1 MNLRDIP
8 FIQLNVD
15 IDHKK
20 LLSEYKEVEKRYSFE
35 NYKPSIGSDAH
46 RKKYASAWS
55 GICLISS
62 EGELYSGLRSGNNS
76 VSGITELIDVCP
88 YYYELMSK
96 LGGGDLLAR
105 IMRIAPKESLL
116 WHSHVLEHGQEEWK
130 LTCQVPIIMPNDFEY
145 CVVHKDDFEPS
156 KKFYKPEQFKKI
168 WRKKLSA
175 GKAYIFNSYHYHN
188 VFNYTDEYRV
198 TLMFYLDSRT
208 EKVKKNLD
216 EAMYI

>member
-15 IDHKK
+15 IDLER

-35 NYKPSIGSDAH
+35 NYKTNYLEV
-46 RKKYASAWS
+46 KEKYANAWS

-62 EGELYSGLRSGNNS
+62 GGELYSDLHEGKSS
-76 VSGITELIDVCP
+76 ASDITELKKVCP
-88 YYYELMSK
+88 YYYELISN
-96 LGGGDLLAR
+96 LGGDNFRAR
-105 IMRIAPKESLL
+105 IMRIAPRESLL
-116 WHSHVLEHGQEEWK
+116 WHSHVLEHGQAEWQ
-130 LTCQVPIIMPNDFEY
+130 LTCQVPIIMPDNFEY
-145 CVVHKDDFEPS
+145 CVVHKDDFDPS
-156 KKFYKPEQFKKI
+156 KRFYKPEQFKKI

-198 TLMFYLDSRT
+198 TLMLYLDSRT

-216 EAMYI
+216 EAMYF